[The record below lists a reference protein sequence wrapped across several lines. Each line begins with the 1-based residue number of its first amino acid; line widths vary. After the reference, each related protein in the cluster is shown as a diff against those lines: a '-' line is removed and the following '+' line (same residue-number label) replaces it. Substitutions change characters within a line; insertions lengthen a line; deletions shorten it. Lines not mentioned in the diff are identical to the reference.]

1 MSPSL
6 TSQEAHSREALHRE
20 GLVER
25 PTRQAV
31 ALVSLAILNFAL
43 KYLTSMALANTLGIT
58 AFERYAVA
66 VASVVFCSTMVEL
79 GLGKQGLRLM
89 PTLIEKGRHSLAAG
103 YWRFTVRTVFVL
115 AALTAGVLTLMHDAF
130 FEGTSSD
137 EAIFLL
143 PIVATVGVAAE
154 IVLACGAAV
163 AATVIVRVVVPL
175 VPLAFVAWAALTM
188 PAQLTP
194 RSAILAY
201 GAGWLVGLLFLLVSF
216 VKACPR
222 AVLRGPPSYE
232 SRPWLRGGIGF
243 LGVAIA
249 ISALI
254 DGSVVMSEFARVPA
268 EDISIYAV
276 CIETGGFVLIL
287 VKSLDKFYLQQISAL
302 IARGSLREIQRI
314 RRRRATLMTSLCVL
328 MCLGVIV
335 AGKPLL
341 RTFGEEFVRGH
352 FALCCITIA
361 TSAWT
366 LTSLSQWLIAFI
378 DGPVAALRI
387 SITGVFA
394 VFSGILILGPSQGL
408 VGVALAYSV
417 MVLLM
422 SLMLASRAR
431 LTLSRLV
438 KLAKKKKRKQKKRE
452 RELVAMERELAAKRG
467 QELAKKGREDS
478 DPGAD

>member
-1 MSPSL
+1 MAPSL
-6 TSQEAHSREALHRE
+6 TSQEAQGRDVLEEEA
-20 GLVER
+20 LVER

-31 ALVSLAILNFAL
+31 ALVTLAVVNFGL
-43 KYLTSMALANTLGIT
+43 KYLTSMALANALGIT
-58 AFERYAVA
+58 SFERYAVA

-89 PTLIEKGRHSLAAG
+89 PTLVEKGLYSLAAG

-115 AALTAGVLTLMHDAF
+115 ATLTAGALTLMHDAF
-130 FEGTSSD
+130 AAATASD

-154 IVLACGAAV
+154 LVLACGAAI
-163 AATVIVRVVVPL
+163 AATVTMRVVVPL
-175 VPLAFVAWAALTM
+175 VPLVFVTWAALSI
-188 PAQLTP
+188 PDQLTP
-194 RSAILAY
+194 RAAILAY
-201 GAGWLVGLLFLLVSF
+201 GAGWLVGLLCLLVSF

-222 AVLRGPPSYE
+222 EVLRGAPRFD
-232 SRPWLRGGIGF
+232 SRRWLRGGIGF

-254 DGSVVMSEFARVPA
+254 DGSVVMSELAQVPA
-268 EDISIYAV
+268 DDVSIYAV

-287 VKSLDKFYLQQISAL
+287 VKSLDKFYLQQISAF
-302 IARGSLREIQRI
+302 IARGRLREIQRI
-314 RRRRATLMTSLCVL
+314 RRRRATMMTSLCVL
-328 MCLGVIV
+328 ICAGVIV

-394 VFSGILILGPSQGL
+394 VFTGIVILGPTQGL
-408 VGVALAYSV
+408 MGVALAYSV
-417 MVLLM
+417 MVILM
-422 SLMLASRAR
+422 SALLASRAR

-438 KLAKKKKRKQKKRE
+438 KLAKKKKRKRKKRE
-452 RELVAMERELAAKRG
+452 REFEAMEREL
-467 QELAKKGREDS
+467 GRAQGSPEKSRTEGD
-478 DPGAD
+478 